1 MGRQE
6 DDIPLERI
14 VVALVNRW
22 YDILEALVIQNQITF
37 DDLRKRLQISPQTLT
52 KSIEQLNTVLDGD
65 IEIIQQNNLI
75 ELAVYDYARFETILT
90 GSLRKASDFNSASK
104 RVAYILKRLLEAT
117 SPIIIDDL
125 AKELAVSRSTINKDL
140 KTAKMIARDYQVS
153 IKGIPNR
160 GIQIY
165 GAEMQLRLLF
175 IHHVYNYFDP
185 EILKKDSYSFL
196 EKVYSSYRLPRK
208 IQELLTNT
216 IAISIKRI
224 QENHHLSTAIPFY
237 SNEVNSTSFM
247 EEIVYHLEL
256 DYHISMSYFERN
268 FISFALNTQYI
279 EGLSYQEGM
288 LDPDFINLYQ
298 KMIAQVKDRLL
309 VHFDDHK
316 LFLEM
321 HTHLKF
327 LVNRLIFHIQANDLF
342 HGEIQHKYPL
352 AFEMATVAGKVLEEV
367 FSTPLELSECSY
379 LALYFELIMRDK
391 DKVREKSTK
400 KIAVVCTTGRGTAHL
415 ICQRLAKVLGP
426 DIEISQ
432 FSEEQFNPEKDDDY
446 FAIFTTVPL
455 KFGQLKS
462 PLVQITNLFND
473 QWLQNEWQRV
483 HYFHQKR
490 LQSNIIRFMRLQTE
504 GTYPDILTKM
514 ADALVRE
521 GLVDCGFTERIIQR
535 ERVQSTIFGN
545 QIALPH
551 ALNQL
556 DKKPILMAG
565 ILDRPY
571 QENGQQVTLIF
582 MIAIP
587 AKIEEEMESE
597 LLELYDDIF
606 RISNDPILKRE
617 LMSFE
622 TQEAFI
628 QLTEERGIF

>member
-22 YDILEALVIQNQITF
+22 YEILEALVIQNQITF

-52 KSIEQLNTVLDGD
+52 KSIEQLNAILDGD

-117 SPIIIDDL
+117 SPIVIDDL
-125 AKELAVSRSTINKDL
+125 AEELTVSRSTINKDL
-140 KTAKMIARDYQVS
+140 KTAKMIAGDYQVS
-153 IKGIPNR
+153 ITGIPNR
-160 GIQIY
+160 GVHIY
-165 GAEMQLRLLF
+165 GSEMQLRLLF

-185 EILKKDSYSFL
+185 EFLEEGTYSFL
-196 EKVYSSYRLPRK
+196 EKVYLSYRLPRK
-208 IQELLTNT
+208 IQELLTKT

-224 QENHHLSTAIPFY
+224 QENYHLSTDIPFY
-237 SNEVNSTSFM
+237 SNEVNSANLM

-256 DYHISMSYFERN
+256 DYHISMSHFERN

-279 EGLSYQEGM
+279 EGLSYQEGR
-288 LDPDFINLYQ
+288 LNQGFIDLYQ
-298 KMIAQVKDRLL
+298 KMVAQVKDRLL

-352 AFEMATVAGKVLEEV
+352 AFEMATVAGKVLEEH
-367 FSTPLELSECSY
+367 FSTRLELSECSY

-391 DKVREKSTK
+391 DKVRAIGSK
-400 KIAVVCTTGRGTAHL
+400 KIAVVCTTGRGTAYL

-432 FSEEQFNPEKDDDY
+432 FSEEQFNPEKDDNY

-483 HYFHQKR
+483 HHFHQKR
-490 LQSNIIRFMRLQTE
+490 LQSNIIRFMRLQAADS
-504 GTYPDILTKM
+504 YPDILTKM
-514 ADALVRE
+514 ADALVKE
-521 GLVDCGFTERIIQR
+521 GLVDHDFTARIIQR

-545 QIALPH
+545 QIAFPH

-565 ILDRPY
+565 VLDEPY
-571 QENGQQVTLIF
+571 QEGGQQVALIF
-582 MIAIP
+582 MVAIP
-587 AKIEEEMESE
+587 ARIEEERETE

-606 RISNDPILKRE
+606 RVSNDDILKRA
-617 LMSFE
+617 LMSLE
-622 TQEAFI
+622 TEQAFI
-628 QLTEERGIF
+628 QLTKERGIF